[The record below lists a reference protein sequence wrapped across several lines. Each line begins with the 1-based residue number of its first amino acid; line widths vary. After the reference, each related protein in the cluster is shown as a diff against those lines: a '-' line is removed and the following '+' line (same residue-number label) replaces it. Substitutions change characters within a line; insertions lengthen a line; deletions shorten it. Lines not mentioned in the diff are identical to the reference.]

1 MNVVKNLGA
10 ALSLVLAFSTTAY
23 AQPEV
28 SGQESEIYQVE
39 GMELNQIDAI
49 LSAGDASETMHWR
62 DDRRSPRRPRYHECA
77 VRDRRG
83 YHYRGIGRNVRQAAR
98 RALRQCFQYSNACEI
113 VACR

>member
-1 MNVVKNLGA
+1 MNVLKNLGA

-28 SGQESEIYQVE
+28 SGQELEIYNVE
-39 GMELNQIDAI
+39 GMDLNQIDAI

-62 DDRRSPRRPRYHECA
+62 DDRRSPPRPRYHECA
-77 VRDRRG
+77 ARNGRG
-83 YHYRGIGRNVRQAAR
+83 HYFRGEGSTIRQAAR
-98 RALRQCFQYSNACEI
+98 RALRECARYSHRCEL